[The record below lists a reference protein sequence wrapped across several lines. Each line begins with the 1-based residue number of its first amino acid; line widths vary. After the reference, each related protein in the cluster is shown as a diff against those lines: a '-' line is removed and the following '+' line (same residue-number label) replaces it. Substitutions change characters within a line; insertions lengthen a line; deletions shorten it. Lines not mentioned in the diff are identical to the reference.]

1 MKQRCSFFFSE
12 ILAFLIFLSNVWRE
26 LNFQLNLTHRYK
38 TQTCLSGNILLS
50 HPNLK
55 DPNFYKSVVF
65 LSAHSE
71 ESGSIGVILNRPM
84 NRTLEELDDQFKGNP
99 YGSIPVY
106 EGGPVEKDKI
116 IVAAWEWMKESSSF
130 KLYFGI
136 DLEKVDN
143 LAKDSEDV
151 KIACFLGHSGWSPG
165 QLEDELDETAW
176 LVSSLDHE
184 LFWKWEA
191 DKRLGKKLLV
201 V

>member
-1 MKQRCSFFFSE
+1 
-12 ILAFLIFLSNVWRE
+12 
-26 LNFQLNLTHRYK
+26 
-38 TQTCLSGNILLS
+38 
-50 HPNLK
+50 
-55 DPNFYKSVVF
+55 
-65 LSAHSE
+65 
-71 ESGSIGVILNRPM
+71 M

-201 V
+201 A

>member
-1 MKQRCSFFFSE
+1 M
-12 ILAFLIFLSNVWRE
+12 
-26 LNFQLNLTHRYK
+26 LNYGDRIKLNLTHRYK

-50 HPNLK
+50 HPSLK

-71 ESGSIGVILNRPM
+71 DTGTIGVILNRPL
-84 NRTLEELDDQFKGNP
+84 NRTLEQLDDQFKGNP
-99 YGSIPVY
+99 YGSIPVF
-106 EGGPVEKDKI
+106 EGGPVETDKI

-136 DLEKVDN
+136 DLDKVDS
-143 LAKDSEDV
+143 LSKECDDV

-184 LFWKWEA
+184 LFLEMGKQQDAWKKIVGGMSQEL
-191 DKRLGKKLLV
+191 RLLV
-201 V
+201 EAPVDPTHN

>member
-1 MKQRCSFFFSE
+1 M
-12 ILAFLIFLSNVWRE
+12 
-26 LNFQLNLTHRYK
+26 NLTHRYK

-143 LAKDSEDV
+143 LAKESEDV

-184 LFWKWEA
+184 LFLEMGSRQEAWKKIVGGMSVELRLLAEA
-191 DKRLGKKLLV
+191 PEDPLQN
-201 V
+201 